1 MHSNNT
7 PPAPRG
13 TFPTKTVYAPQPDG
27 FRISPDHRF
36 AGAPTGAVQAEA
48 FRQLLLA
55 VADLTRRVG
64 ILEASDDAHGAR
76 G

>member
-1 MHSNNT
+1 MHQNNT
-7 PPAPRG
+7 PPAPRAP
-13 TFPTKTVYAPQPDG
+13 FPTAPQPDG

-36 AGAPTGAVQAEA
+36 AGAPTGSVQAEA

-64 ILEASDDAHGAR
+64 LLEASDDAHGAR